1 MYQCQASI
9 HTKEITAFTVFGW
22 PVALLDH
29 TASGMQQELWLIK
42 FKVLQ
47 V

>member
-9 HTKEITAFTVFGW
+9 HTKEITALTVFGW